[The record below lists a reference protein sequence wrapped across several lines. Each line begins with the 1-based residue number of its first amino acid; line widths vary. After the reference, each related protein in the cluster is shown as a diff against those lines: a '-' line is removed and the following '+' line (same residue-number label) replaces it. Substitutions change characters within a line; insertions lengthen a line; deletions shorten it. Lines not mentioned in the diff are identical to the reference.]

1 MSVKRKFLIGG
12 VLLVVL
18 PLVLILLLWV
28 VLWAMLSLLQPT
40 VQVSLPGGID
50 SGNPLVGRFLLLWAG
65 VAILGVLGMGA
76 AVVLWLYRSV
86 IHPLRELN
94 TAMEYLQNGD
104 LTYEFVGSGDRE
116 IQELCEAYEELRRRL
131 QTTVSEGLEQER
143 ESKMMLANISH
154 DIKTPVTS
162 IRGYVEGILDGVAN
176 TPEKQTRYLKTI
188 YAKAN
193 TIELMAENLS
203 LYAKLEMKRVLYHF
217 AVEDVFDALRTAAEE
232 EELDLSTNDMQLVCD
247 LPQTPCM
254 VKLDADAMRRVFSN
268 LITNAIKYKKEG
280 AGVLTIGGT
289 VTEHGVLLTFADT
302 GIGISET
309 DLERVFEGFYRG
321 DPSRNGKIAGNGLGL
336 SICRRIVEDHG
347 GKIWIRSEK
356 GEGAEVML
364 LLPVRE
370 KEMQS

>member
-12 VLLVVL
+12 AVLLVL
-18 PLVLILLLWV
+18 PLVLILLLWII
-28 VLWAMLSLLQPT
+28 LWAMLSLLQPT

-50 SGNPLVGRFLLLWAG
+50 SSNPLVSRFLLLWAG
-65 VAILGVLGMGA
+65 VAILAVLGVGA

-86 IHPLRELN
+86 VRPLRELN

-203 LYAKLEMKRVLYHF
+203 LYSKLEMKRMLYHF
-217 AVEDVFDALRTAAEE
+217 AVADVFDALRTAAEE
-232 EELDLSTNDMQLVCD
+232 AELDLATNDMQLVCD
-247 LPQTPCM
+247 LPEEPCM
-254 VKLDADAMRRVFSN
+254 VKLDRDAMRRVFSN

-302 GIGISET
+302 GIGISKT

-321 DPSRNGKIAGNGLGL
+321 DLSRNGKIAGNGLGL

-347 GKIWIRSEK
+347 GKIWIRSET
-356 GEGAEVML
+356 GEGTEVML

-370 KEMQS
+370 KEIQS

>member
-12 VLLVVL
+12 AVLLVL
-18 PLVLILLLWV
+18 PLVLILLLWII
-28 VLWAMLSLLQPT
+28 LWAMLSLLQPT

-50 SGNPLVGRFLLLWAG
+50 SSNPLVSRFLLLWAG
-65 VAILGVLGMGA
+65 VAILAVLGVGA

-86 IHPLRELN
+86 VRPLRDLN

-203 LYAKLEMKRVLYHF
+203 LYSKLEMKRMLYHF
-217 AVEDVFDALRTAAEE
+217 AVADVFDALRTAAEE
-232 EELDLSTNDMQLVCD
+232 AELDLATNDMQLVCD
-247 LPQTPCM
+247 LPEEPCM
-254 VKLDADAMRRVFSN
+254 VKLDRDAMRRVFSN

-280 AGVLTIGGT
+280 EGVLTIGGT

-302 GIGISET
+302 GIGISEA

-347 GKIWIRSEK
+347 GKIWIRSET
-356 GEGAEVML
+356 GEGTEVML

-370 KEMQS
+370 KEIQS

>member
-1 MSVKRKFLIGG
+1 
-12 VLLVVL
+12 
-18 PLVLILLLWV
+18 
-28 VLWAMLSLLQPT
+28 MLSLLQPT

-356 GEGAEVML
+356 GEGTEVML